1 MIFEEYRDSINSL
14 LANPD
19 TALTGISPLL
29 DDLKGDLETR
39 DALKAE
45 NETLNARIRDLQDT
59 NMKLYLSL
67 SGSGTPDEAD
77 DEPAVGNAVID
88 EFLDMIFKEDEE

>member
-1 MIFEEYRDSINSL
+1 MVFEEYRDSINSL

-45 NETLNARIRDLQDT
+45 NDALNARIRDLQDT

-67 SGSGTPDEAD
+67 SGGGSPDEEAD
-77 DEPAVGNAVID
+77 DEPAEGNAVID
-88 EFLDMIFKEDEE
+88 EFLDMIFKEEE